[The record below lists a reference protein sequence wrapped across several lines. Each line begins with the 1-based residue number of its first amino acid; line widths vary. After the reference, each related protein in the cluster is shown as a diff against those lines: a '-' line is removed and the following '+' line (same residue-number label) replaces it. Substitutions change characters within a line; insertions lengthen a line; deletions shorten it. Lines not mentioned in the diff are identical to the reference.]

1 MRNFPGRREAGAGAV
16 GPPTEASLHEAAL
29 AYLSRYA
36 ASRARLVAVLDR
48 QCERWAERAGGETA
62 AARLADL
69 RRLVRGVVERLVA
82 AGIVDDAAFA
92 ASRARSLA
100 RSGRSR
106 RAVAAHLAAR
116 GIADGDAAEALPDDP
131 EVELAAALVL
141 TRRRRIG
148 LFRPPGAAAD
158 PVREL
163 GVLARAGFSRE
174 AATRALGT
182 APATAEA
189 LLARLR
195 RR

>member
-1 MRNFPGRREAGAGAV
+1 MRNSPGGREEGAGEVA
-16 GPPTEASLHEAAL
+16 PPTEAALHEAAL

-36 ASRARLVAVLDR
+36 ASRARLVEVLNR
-48 QCERWAERAGGETA
+48 QCERWAERAGREAA

-106 RAVAAHLAAR
+106 RAIAAHLAAR
-116 GIADGDAAEALPDDP
+116 GVTDGNSAKALPDDP
-131 EVELAAALVL
+131 EAEVAAALVL
-141 TRRRRIG
+141 ARRRRIG
-148 LFRPPGAAAD
+148 PFRPPGAAAD
-158 PVREL
+158 AAREL

-182 APATAEA
+182 ALGDAEA

-195 RR
+195 RG